1 MAHFARGD
9 IARIIGSSSAT
20 HQARST
26 GDPAPS
32 AAFAEVDELARRR
45 REYDCLAPRS
55 GHEAGRGARL
65 SMQLNCWV

>member
-20 HQARST
+20 HQARSI

-45 REYDCLAPRS
+45 RT
-55 GHEAGRGARL
+55 
-65 SMQLNCWV
+65 